1 MKIEPCYR
9 NKEQEQEQ
17 ALRYIERI
25 HYGVALWGRWHGTS
39 RKPIIFMS
47 EDVMAIIAM
56 ASNELVCYKYRPSDI
71 IRVCGYDVKL
81 VLGKEE
87 LYIGFEA

>member
-1 MKIEPCYR
+1 MKIEPCYK

-25 HYGVALWGRWHGTS
+25 HRGVALWGQWHGTS
-39 RKPIIFMS
+39 RKPIVIMS

-56 ASNELVCYKYRPSDI
+56 GSRELMCYKYSPSDI

-87 LYIGFEA
+87 LYIGFDI